1 MPSSKLF
8 TIPLGIFCALMTI
21 FLFSCGSTET
31 PSEESS
37 SAVPTATSPTAT
49 PQETSKSGPIPQE
62 VLFSVQV
69 AEALI
74 GEPVSGQSETCLFS
88 AAQNNQDFADAISAV
103 ILNQEQLSGKQ
114 FTDLVTSVRDCV
126 SLELMNEAIAIGL
139 SLGVGNDNLFQ
150 CLMGQTIS
158 AESDDAFVGLAAV
171 TVGYPIPAEFGDAT
185 VDVLTA
191 CVSHEILA
199 SQLSL
204 QYLQT
209 QYFMVEVDQDCL
221 VNELDVSGIALLFWR
236 AAFITQDSSQ
246 LAAVAALVE
255 SCAVALHA
263 GLLDTV
269 PEDFI
274 AWAGERILTEV
285 APPARVNTYSSDPPM
300 TIEIGATYLATITT
314 ADGEMVFELFAETAP
329 VTVNNFI
336 NLANDGFYDGLVF
349 HRVLEDF
356 MAQSGDPTGLGTGG
370 PGYQFADEVD
380 NGPPMEARGL
390 LAMANS
396 GPGTNGSQFFITFV
410 PTPHLTGKHTVFGQ
424 LIGGDDVLS
433 AIDLRDPAKPVSR
446 GEEILTIQ
454 ITGQ

>member
-1 MPSSKLF
+1 
-8 TIPLGIFCALMTI
+8 
-21 FLFSCGSTET
+21 
-31 PSEESS
+31 
-37 SAVPTATSPTAT
+37 
-49 PQETSKSGPIPQE
+49 
-62 VLFSVQV
+62 
-69 AEALI
+69 
-74 GEPVSGQSETCLFS
+74 
-88 AAQNNQDFADAISAV
+88 
-103 ILNQEQLSGKQ
+103 
-114 FTDLVTSVRDCV
+114 
-126 SLELMNEAIAIGL
+126 
-139 SLGVGNDNLFQ
+139 
-150 CLMGQTIS
+150 MGQTIS

-199 SQLSL
+199 GQLSL

-209 QYFMVEVDQDCL
+209 QYFTVEVDQDCL
-221 VNELDVSGIALLFWR
+221 VNELDVSGVALLFGE

-255 SCAVALHA
+255 SCAVALYE
-263 GLLDTV
+263 GLLDAV
-269 PEDFI
+269 PENFI
-274 AWAGERILTEV
+274 PWAGERVLTEV
-285 APPARVNTYSSDPPM
+285 APPARVNTYSLAPPM
-300 TIEIGATYLATITT
+300 TIETGATYLATITT
-314 ADGEMVFELFAETAP
+314 ADGEMIFELFAETAP

-336 NLANDGFYDGLVF
+336 NLVNDGFYDGVLF

-396 GPGTNGSQFFITFV
+396 GPGTNGSQFFITFAA
-410 PTPHLTGKHTVFGQ
+410 TPHLTGKHTVFGQ
-424 LIGGDDVLS
+424 LIEGDDVLS
-433 AIDLRDPAKPVSR
+433 AIDLRDPAKLTSR

>member
-1 MPSSKLF
+1 MPSLKLF
-8 TIPLGIFCALMTI
+8 TIPLGIFCALVTT
-21 FLFSCGSTET
+21 FLFSCGSAET
-31 PSEESS
+31 PPEESS
-37 SAVPTATSPTAT
+37 SISPTVESEET
-49 PQETSKSGPIPQE
+49 PKSGPIPQE

-74 GEPVSGQSETCLFS
+74 GEPVSGRSETCLFS
-88 AAQNNQDFADAISAV
+88 AAQNNQDFADAITAV
-103 ILNQEQLSGKQ
+103 ISNQELLSGKQ
-114 FTDLVTSVRDCV
+114 FTDLVTGVRDCV

-139 SLGVGNDNLFQ
+139 SLGVGNENLFQ
-150 CLMGQTIS
+150 CLMAQTIS

-171 TVGYPIPAEFGDAT
+171 TVGYPIPAAFGDAT

-204 QYLQT
+204 QYLQAE
-209 QYFMVEVDQDCL
+209 YFMVDVDQDCL
-221 VNELDVSGIALLFWR
+221 VNELDVSGVALSFWK

-246 LAAVAALVE
+246 LAVVAALVE
-255 SCAVALHA
+255 SCAVALHE
-263 GLLDTV
+263 GLLEAV

-274 AWAGERILTEV
+274 AWAGERTLREV
-285 APPARVNTYSSDPPM
+285 APPARVNTYSSAPPM
-300 TIEIGATYLATITT
+300 TIETGATYLATVTT
-314 ADGEMVFELFAETAP
+314 ADGEMIFELFAETAP

-336 NLANDGFYDGLVF
+336 NLVNDGFYDGLLF

-396 GPGTNGSQFFITFV
+396 GPGTNGSQFFITFA
-410 PTPHLTGKHTVFGQ
+410 PTSHLTGKHTVFGQ

-433 AIDLRDPAKPVSR
+433 AIDLRDPEQPTSR
-446 GEEILTIQ
+446 GEVILTIQ
-454 ITGQ
+454 ITEQ